1 MEILKTIR
9 NIVWFVVLLEFIM
22 IIHLLTNK
30 LTNLENKTDKIQMQI
45 NQIEKGN

>member
-9 NIVWFVVLLEFIM
+9 NIVLFVVLLEFII

-30 LTNLENKTDKIQMQI
+30 LINLENKTDKIQTQI